1 MTWGAEQIV
10 QIERVKLNV
19 GLCKI
24 VLKILLN
31 TLSSIADKKSTN
43 LMLQV
48 ISKSYSTFAKQ
59 DQWQWIIIPSST

>member
-31 TLSSIADKKSTN
+31 ALSSIADKKSTN

-59 DQWQWIIIPSST
+59 DQ